1 MILPVTFILALVLF
15 FVYLSF
21 QITTINGAWREFSRS
36 YRLRNELEWK
46 RWPKQTIFMLPT
58 GGPFRALRTAM
69 LRKNVTVGTS
79 EVGLG
84 LFVSPFVRLGTSTP
98 VCIPWHDME
107 TGERVAFRRTV
118 TEYRVA
124 KLSGYT
130 ICLPSNIAKEVERSE
145 DAPLRLLV
153 CHRQRAT
160 KGGLH
165 E

>member
-1 MILPVTFILALVLF
+1 MILTATFILALVLF

-21 QITTINGAWREFSRS
+21 QITAINGAWREFSRS

-69 LRKNVTVGTS
+69 LRKNVTVAAS
-79 EVGLG
+79 EEGLG

-107 TGERVAFRRTV
+107 TGERVALRRTV
-118 TEYRVA
+118 TEYQIVE
-124 KLSGYT
+124 LPGYT
-130 ICLPSNIAKEVERSE
+130 ICLASDITREVEAERRRTTQTVGLSSSE
-145 DAPLRLLV
+145 GT
-153 CHRQRAT
+153 QRRT
-160 KGGLH
+160 P
-165 E
+165 